1 MTEYKIKATI
11 EASVAKFKRQI
22 DSAVKSVQKYKRT
35 ADKTKDVELNA
46 NDKNL
51 QRAVRVA
58 KKTLDSFSNE
68 KAKAKLDAKIEEL
81 QQKVLEASFELN
93 QLDSKEVTPEVK
105 LEKKKLIKDIA
116 ETEAKLSEL
125 EKKRVNID
133 VNADNSKF
141 NRVLKVSKASLEA
154 LNRSKAKAII
164 DVDNGVANSKIKRTK
179 EELKSIPNKTRSRLD
194 VDTGLSIPTIYAF
207 KKSLDALPNK
217 KTTKVDVDAN
227 GLKKAYAYIIK
238 ANDNFQR
245 QMGNLANMFRVFG
258 TVGSNMVGGLL
269 TSSFSI
275 LIPVIAS
282 VVPVVF
288 ALLNAIKVLTGGVL
302 ALGGA
307 VAIAGAGFVAFGAMA
322 ISAIKMLND
331 GTLQASSATN
341 EYKKALDGVKSAW
354 TDIIKQNQSAIF
366 TTLANGLNTVK
377 TAMQSLQP
385 FFSGISRGM
394 EEASQS
400 VLKWAQNSGV
410 ASRFFNMMNT
420 TGVSVFNKLL
430 SAAGGFGDGLVNV
443 FTQLAPLFQWSADWL
458 DRLGQSFSNWAN
470 SAAGENS
477 ITRFIEYTKTN
488 LPIIGNIFKNVFV
501 GINNLMNAFSG
512 SSTGI
517 FQSLEQMTAK
527 FREWSEQVGQ
537 SQGFKDFVSYIQTNG
552 PLIMQLIG
560 NIARGLVAFATAM
573 APIAS
578 AVLRV
583 AVAITGWIAN
593 LFEAHPA
600 TAQLVGVI
608 ITLVG
613 AFRFLIPIIL
623 AVSNFMGGGLIGR
636 IIALV
641 SKFGLLRAGLTILK
655 GAFMLLKG
663 PLKIIS
669 VIFQL
674 LFGKIG
680 LIRNAITGLV
690 TVFGILGGP
699 ITIVIGVI
707 AALIAIFVLLWNK
720 NEGFRN
726 FIINAWNA
734 IKTFMVNVWNVLKAV
749 ASVVWNAILKAITTA
764 VTNVYNFIMIV
775 WNQIVAY
782 LQGLWNGII
791 AIATTVWNL
800 LVTIITTVFTTIMTI
815 VMTIWTAIWTF
826 LSTIWNTIITI
837 ATTVWNLLVTV
848 ITTVFTTIMTIAM
861 TIWNAIWT
869 FLQTL
874 WNTIV
879 SVATTVWN
887 AITTAIS
894 TALQAAWSFISN
906 IWNTIWSFLSG
917 ILTTIWNKVVS
928 IFTQVVSTISDKM
941 SQAWNFIVTKGMQ
954 WVSTITSTLINF
966 VNKVVQGF
974 VNVVNKVSQGMT
986 NAVNK
991 VKSFVD
997 DFVTAGAD
1005 MIRGLMRGIGNM
1017 ARDLAE
1023 KAASVAKGALNAA
1036 KRALGIHSPSREFM
1050 DVGMYSMLGFV
1061 KGIDNH
1067 SSKVIRNVS
1076 NVADKVVDAFQPT
1089 LNAPDISS
1097 ITGNLSNLGGNINA
1111 QVQHTHS
1118 IETSPNMKTVKV
1130 ELDINNDALTSIVN
1144 GRNAKRNSEYYL

>member
-22 DSAVKSVQKYKRT
+22 DSAVKSVQRFKRV
-35 ADKTKDVELNA
+35 ADQTKDVELNA
-46 NDKNL
+46 DDKKL
-51 QRAVRVA
+51 QKTIKVA
-58 KKTLDSFSNE
+58 KKSLDAFSN
-68 KAKAKLDAKIEEL
+68 KKVKAKLDASIQDL
-81 QQKVLEASFELN
+81 QQKILESNFELDKLN
-93 QLDSKEVTPEVK
+93 SKEVTPEIK
-105 LEKKKLIKDIA
+105 LQKQKLTKDIA
-116 ETEAKLSEL
+116 EAEAKLSEL

-133 VNADNSKF
+133 INADNSKF

-154 LNRSKAKAII
+154 LNRSKAKAIL
-164 DVDNGVANSKIKRTK
+164 DVDNSVANSKIKRTK

-194 VDTGLSIPTIYAF
+194 VDTRLSIPTIYAF

-217 KTTKVDVDAN
+217 KTTKVDVDTN

-322 ISAIKMLND
+322 ISAIKILSD

-488 LPIIGNIFKNVFV
+488 LPIIGNIFKNVFA

-517 FQSLEQMTAK
+517 FQSLKQMTAK

-613 AFRFLIPIIL
+613 AFRFLIAPIL
-623 AVSNFMGGGLIGR
+623 AVMDFLGPLAAR
-636 IIALV
+636 LVALV
-641 SKFGLLRAGLTILK
+641 TKFGWAKTGTLVLSKAMTS
-655 GAFMLLKG
+655 LKG
-663 PLKIIS
+663 PIKL
-669 VIFQL
+669 VTAIFQL

-734 IKTFMVNVWNVLKAV
+734 IKTFMVTVWNVLKTV

-764 VTNVYNFIMIV
+764 VSNVYNFIMII

-837 ATTVWNLLVTV
+837 ATTIWNLLVTV

-879 SVATTVWN
+879 TVATKVWN
-887 AITTAIS
+887 AITTTIS

-966 VNKVVQGF
+966 VNRVIQGF

-997 DFVTAGAD
+997 DFVSAGAD

-1130 ELDINNDALTSIVN
+1130 EFDVNNDALTSIVN

>member
-22 DSAVKSVQKYKRT
+22 DSAVKAVQKYKRT
-35 ADKTKDVELNA
+35 ADKTKDVELSA
-46 NDKNL
+46 NDKKL
-51 QRAVRVA
+51 QKTIKVA
-58 KKTLDSFSNE
+58 KKSLDAFSN
-68 KAKAKLDAKIEEL
+68 KKVKAKLDAKIEDL
-81 QQKVLEASFELN
+81 QQKALEASFELN

-105 LEKKKLIKDIA
+105 LQKQKLTKDVA
-116 ETEAKLSEL
+116 EAEAKLSEL

-154 LNRSKAKAII
+154 LNRSKAKAIL
-164 DVDNGVANSKIKRTK
+164 DVDNSVANSKIKRTK

-194 VDTGLSIPTIYAF
+194 VDTRLSIPTIYAF

-217 KTTKVDVDAN
+217 KTTKVDVDTN

-322 ISAIKMLND
+322 ISAIKMLSD
-331 GTLQASSATN
+331 GTLQATSATN

-385 FFSGISRGM
+385 FFGGISRGM

-458 DRLGQSFSNWAN
+458 DRLGQSFSKWAN
-470 SAAGENS
+470 SASGQNS

-488 LPIIGNIFKNVFV
+488 LPIIGNIFKNVFA

-527 FREWSEQVGQ
+527 FREWSESVGK

-600 TAQLVGVI
+600 TAQLVGII

-613 AFRFLIPIIL
+613 AFRFLIAPIL
-623 AVSNFMGGGLIGR
+623 AVMDFLGPLAAR
-636 IIALV
+636 LVALV
-641 SKFGLLRAGLTILK
+641 SRFGWVKTGALLLSRAMT
-655 GAFMLLKG
+655 LLKG
-663 PLKIIS
+663 PIKL
-669 VIFQL
+669 VTAIFQL

-734 IKTFMVNVWNVLKAV
+734 IKTFMVTVWNVLKTV

-764 VTNVYNFIMIV
+764 VSNVYNFIMII

-861 TIWNAIWT
+861 TIWNAIWV

-887 AITTAIS
+887 TITTAIS

-966 VNKVVQGF
+966 VNRVIQGF

-991 VKSFVD
+991 IKSFIG
-997 DFVTAGAD
+997 DFVSAGAD
-1005 MIRGLMRGIGNM
+1005 MIRGLIRGIGQM
-1017 ARDLAE
+1017 AGQLVD
-1023 KAASVAKGALNAA
+1023 AAKNVAKKALDAA
-1036 KRALGIHSPSREFM
+1036 KSALGIHSPSREFM

>member
-22 DSAVKSVQKYKRT
+22 DSAVKSVQRFKRV
-35 ADKTKDVELNA
+35 ADQTKDVELNA
-46 NDKNL
+46 NDKKL
-51 QRAVRVA
+51 QKTIKVA
-58 KKTLDSFSNE
+58 KKSLDAFSN
-68 KAKAKLDAKIEEL
+68 KNVKAKLDASIQDL
-81 QQKVLEASFELN
+81 QQKILESNFELDKLNSKEAS
-93 QLDSKEVTPEVK
+93 PEVK
-105 LEKKKLIKDIA
+105 LQKQKLTKDIA
-116 ETEAKLSEL
+116 EAEVKLSEL
-125 EKKRVNID
+125 EKKRISID

-217 KTTKVDVDAN
+217 KTTKVDVDTN

-322 ISAIKMLND
+322 ISAIKMLSD

-400 VLKWAQNSGV
+400 VFKWAQNSGV

-613 AFRFLIPIIL
+613 AFRFLIAPIL
-623 AVSNFMGGGLIGR
+623 AVMDFLGPLAAR
-636 IIALV
+636 LVALV
-641 SKFGLLRAGLTILK
+641 TKFGWAKTGTLVLSKAMTS
-655 GAFMLLKG
+655 LKG
-663 PLKIIS
+663 PIKL
-669 VIFQL
+669 VTAIFQL

-734 IKTFMVNVWNVLKAV
+734 IKTFMVTVWNVLKTV

-764 VTNVYNFIMIV
+764 VSNVYNFIMII

-837 ATTVWNLLVTV
+837 ATTIWNLLVTV
-848 ITTVFTTIMTIAM
+848 ITTVFTTIITIAM

-879 SVATTVWN
+879 SVATAVWN
-887 AITTAIS
+887 AITTTIS

-966 VNKVVQGF
+966 VNRVIQGF
-974 VNVVNKVSQGMT
+974 VNVVNKVSEGMT

-997 DFVTAGAD
+997 DFVSAGAD

-1097 ITGNLSNLGGNINA
+1097 ITGNLSNLVGNINA

>member
-22 DSAVKSVQKYKRT
+22 DSAVKSVQRFKRV
-35 ADKTKDVELNA
+35 ADQTKDVELNA
-46 NDKNL
+46 DDKKL
-51 QRAVRVA
+51 QKTIKVA
-58 KKTLDSFSNE
+58 KKSLDAFSN
-68 KAKAKLDAKIEEL
+68 KKVKAKLDASIQDL
-81 QQKVLEASFELN
+81 QQKVLESNFELDKLN
-93 QLDSKEVTPEVK
+93 SKEVTPEIK
-105 LEKKKLIKDIA
+105 LQKQKLTKDIA
-116 ETEAKLSEL
+116 EAEAKLSEL

-217 KTTKVDVDAN
+217 KTTKVDVDTN

-322 ISAIKMLND
+322 ISAIKILSD

-488 LPIIGNIFKNVFV
+488 LPIIGNIFKNVFA

-613 AFRFLIPIIL
+613 AFRFLIAPIL
-623 AVSNFMGGGLIGR
+623 AVMDFLGPLAAR
-636 IIALV
+636 LVALV
-641 SKFGLLRAGLTILK
+641 TKFGWAKTGTLVLSKAMTS
-655 GAFMLLKG
+655 LKG
-663 PLKIIS
+663 PIKL
-669 VIFQL
+669 VTAIFQL

-734 IKTFMVNVWNVLKAV
+734 IKTFMVTVWNVLKTV

-764 VTNVYNFIMIV
+764 VSNVYNFIMII

-837 ATTVWNLLVTV
+837 ATTIWNLLVTV

-879 SVATTVWN
+879 TVATKVWN
-887 AITTAIS
+887 SITTAIS

-906 IWNTIWSFLSG
+906 IWNTIWSFLSS

-966 VNKVVQGF
+966 VNRVIQGF

-997 DFVTAGAD
+997 DFVSAGAD

-1130 ELDINNDALTSIVN
+1130 EFDVNNDALTSIVN

>member
-11 EASVAKFKRQI
+11 EASVAKFKKQI
-22 DSAVKSVQKYKRT
+22 DSAVKSVQRFKRV
-35 ADKTKDVELNA
+35 ADQTKDVELNA
-46 NDKNL
+46 NDKKL
-51 QRAVRVA
+51 QKTIKVA
-58 KKTLDSFSNE
+58 KKSLDAFSN
-68 KAKAKLDAKIEEL
+68 KNVKAKLDASIQDL
-81 QQKVLEASFELN
+81 QQKILESNFELDKLN
-93 QLDSKEVTPEVK
+93 SKEVTPEVK
-105 LEKKKLIKDIA
+105 LQKQKLIKDIA

-217 KTTKVDVDAN
+217 KTTKVDVDTN

-400 VLKWAQNSGV
+400 VLKWAENSSV

-613 AFRFLIPIIL
+613 AFRFLIAPIL
-623 AVSNFMGGGLIGR
+623 AVMDFLGPLAAR
-636 IIALV
+636 LVALV
-641 SKFGLLRAGLTILK
+641 TKFGWAKTGTLVLSKAMTS
-655 GAFMLLKG
+655 LKG
-663 PLKIIS
+663 PIKL
-669 VIFQL
+669 VTAIFQL

-734 IKTFMVNVWNVLKAV
+734 IKTFMVTVWNVLKTV
-749 ASVVWNAILKAITTA
+749 ASVVWNAILKAITIA
-764 VTNVYNFIMIV
+764 VSNVYNFIMII

-837 ATTVWNLLVTV
+837 ATTIWNLLVTV

-879 SVATTVWN
+879 SVATAVWN

-966 VNKVVQGF
+966 VNRVIQGF
-974 VNVVNKVSQGMT
+974 VNVVNKVSEGMT

-997 DFVTAGAD
+997 DFVSAGAD

-1097 ITGNLSNLGGNINA
+1097 ITGNLSNLVGNINA

>member
-11 EASVAKFKRQI
+11 EASVAKFKKQI
-22 DSAVKSVQKYKRT
+22 DSAVKSVQKFKRV
-35 ADKTKDVELNA
+35 ADQTKDVELNA
-46 NDKNL
+46 NDKKL
-51 QRAVRVA
+51 QKTIKVA
-58 KKTLDSFSNE
+58 KKSLDAFSN
-68 KAKAKLDAKIEEL
+68 KKVKAKLDASIQDL
-81 QQKVLEASFELN
+81 QQKVLESNFELDKLN
-93 QLDSKEVTPEVK
+93 SKEVTPEIK
-105 LEKKKLIKDIA
+105 LQKQKLTKDIA
-116 ETEAKLSEL
+116 EAEAKLSEL

-133 VNADNSKF
+133 INADNSKF

-217 KTTKVDVDAN
+217 KTTKVDVDTN

-400 VLKWAQNSGV
+400 VLKWAENSSV

-613 AFRFLIPIIL
+613 AFRFLIAPIL
-623 AVSNFMGGGLIGR
+623 AVMDFLGPLAAR
-636 IIALV
+636 LVALV
-641 SKFGLLRAGLTILK
+641 TRFGWAKTGTLVLSKAMTS
-655 GAFMLLKG
+655 LKG
-663 PLKIIS
+663 PIKL
-669 VIFQL
+669 VTAIFQL

-734 IKTFMVNVWNVLKAV
+734 IKTFMVTVWNVLKTV

-764 VTNVYNFIMIV
+764 VSNVYNFIMII

-837 ATTVWNLLVTV
+837 ATTIWNLLVTV

-879 SVATTVWN
+879 TVATKVWN
-887 AITTAIS
+887 AITTTIS

-966 VNKVVQGF
+966 VNRVIQGF

-997 DFVTAGAD
+997 DFVSAGAD

-1076 NVADKVVDAFQPT
+1076 NVADKVVDVFQPT

-1130 ELDINNDALTSIVN
+1130 EFDVNNDALTSIVN

>member
-22 DSAVKSVQKYKRT
+22 DSAVKSVQRFKQV
-35 ADKTKDVELNA
+35 ADQTKDVELNA
-46 NDKNL
+46 NDKKL
-51 QRAVRVA
+51 QKTIKVA
-58 KKTLDSFSNE
+58 KKSLDAFSN
-68 KAKAKLDAKIEEL
+68 KKVKAKLDASIQDL
-81 QQKVLEASFELN
+81 QQKVLESNFELDKLN
-93 QLDSKEVTPEVK
+93 SKEVTPEIK
-105 LEKKKLIKDIA
+105 LQKQKLTKDIA
-116 ETEAKLSEL
+116 EAEAKLSEL

-133 VNADNSKF
+133 INADNSKF

-179 EELKSIPNKTRSRLD
+179 EELKSIPNKTRSRLH

-217 KTTKVDVDAN
+217 KTTKVDVDTN

-322 ISAIKMLND
+322 ISAIKMLSD

-517 FQSLEQMTAK
+517 FQSLEQMTVK

-613 AFRFLIPIIL
+613 AFRFLIAPIL
-623 AVSNFMGGGLIGR
+623 AVMDFLGPLAAR
-636 IIALV
+636 LVALV
-641 SKFGLLRAGLTILK
+641 TKFGWAKTGTLVLSKAMTS
-655 GAFMLLKG
+655 LKG
-663 PLKIIS
+663 PIKL
-669 VIFQL
+669 VTAIFQL

-734 IKTFMVNVWNVLKAV
+734 IKTFMVTVWNVLKTV

-764 VTNVYNFIMIV
+764 VTNVYNFIMII

-826 LSTIWNTIITI
+826 L
-837 ATTVWNLLVTV
+837 
-848 ITTVFTTIMTIAM
+848 
-861 TIWNAIWT
+861 
-869 FLQTL
+869 QTL

-879 SVATTVWN
+879 TVATKVWN

-906 IWNTIWSFLSG
+906 IWNTIWSFLSS

-966 VNKVVQGF
+966 VNRVVQGF

-997 DFVTAGAD
+997 DFVSAGAD

-1130 ELDINNDALTSIVN
+1130 EFDVNNDALTSIVN

>member
-22 DSAVKSVQKYKRT
+22 DSAVKSVQRFKRV
-35 ADKTKDVELNA
+35 ADQTKDVELNA
-46 NDKNL
+46 DDKKL
-51 QRAVRVA
+51 QKTIKVA
-58 KKTLDSFSNE
+58 KKSLDAFSN
-68 KAKAKLDAKIEEL
+68 KKVKAKLDASIQDL
-81 QQKVLEASFELN
+81 QQKVLESNFELDKLN
-93 QLDSKEVTPEVK
+93 SKEVTPEIK
-105 LEKKKLIKDIA
+105 LQKQKLTKDIA
-116 ETEAKLSEL
+116 EAEAKLSEL

-133 VNADNSKF
+133 INADNSKF

-179 EELKSIPNKTRSRLD
+179 EELKSIPNKTRSRLH

-217 KTTKVDVDAN
+217 KTTKVDVDTN

-288 ALLNAIKVLTGGVL
+288 ALLNAIKVSTGGVL

-322 ISAIKMLND
+322 ISAIKMLSD

-517 FQSLEQMTAK
+517 FQSLEQMTVK

-613 AFRFLIPIIL
+613 AFRFLIAPIL
-623 AVSNFMGGGLIGR
+623 AVMDFLGPLAAR
-636 IIALV
+636 LVALV
-641 SKFGLLRAGLTILK
+641 TKFGWAKTGTLVLSKAMTS
-655 GAFMLLKG
+655 LKG
-663 PLKIIS
+663 PIKL
-669 VIFQL
+669 VTAIFQL

-734 IKTFMVNVWNVLKAV
+734 IKTFMVTVWNVLKTV

-764 VTNVYNFIMIV
+764 VTNVYNFIMII

-837 ATTVWNLLVTV
+837 ATTIWNLLVTV

-879 SVATTVWN
+879 TVATKVWN

-906 IWNTIWSFLSG
+906 IWNTIWSFLSS

-966 VNKVVQGF
+966 VNRVVQGF

-997 DFVTAGAD
+997 DFVSAGAD

-1130 ELDINNDALTSIVN
+1130 EFDVNNDALTSIVN

>member
-22 DSAVKSVQKYKRT
+22 DSAVKSVQRFKRV
-35 ADKTKDVELNA
+35 ADQTKDVELNA
-46 NDKNL
+46 DDKKL
-51 QRAVRVA
+51 QKTIKVA
-58 KKTLDSFSNE
+58 KKSLDAFSN
-68 KAKAKLDAKIEEL
+68 KKVKAKLDASIQDL
-81 QQKVLEASFELN
+81 QQKVLESNFELDKLN
-93 QLDSKEVTPEVK
+93 SKEVTPEIK
-105 LEKKKLIKDIA
+105 LQKQKLTKDIA
-116 ETEAKLSEL
+116 EAEAKLSEL

-133 VNADNSKF
+133 INADNSKF

-217 KTTKVDVDAN
+217 KTTKVDVDTN

-400 VLKWAQNSGV
+400 VLKWAENSSV

-430 SAAGGFGDGLVNV
+430 SAAGDFGDGLVNV

-458 DRLGQSFSNWAN
+458 DRLGQSFSKWAN

-613 AFRFLIPIIL
+613 AFRFLIAPIL
-623 AVSNFMGGGLIGR
+623 AVMDFLGPLAAR
-636 IIALV
+636 LV
-641 SKFGLLRAGLTILK
+641 TLVTKFGWAKTGTLVLSKAM
-655 GAFMLLKG
+655 ASLKG
-663 PLKIIS
+663 PIKL
-669 VIFQL
+669 VTAIFQL

-734 IKTFMVNVWNVLKAV
+734 IKTFMVTVWNVLKTV

-837 ATTVWNLLVTV
+837 ATTIWNLLVTV

-879 SVATTVWN
+879 TVATKVWN
-887 AITTAIS
+887 AITTTIS

-966 VNKVVQGF
+966 VNRVVQGF

-997 DFVTAGAD
+997 DFVSAGAD

-1118 IETSPNMKTVKV
+1118 IETSPNMKTVKIEFDV
-1130 ELDINNDALTSIVN
+1130 NNDALTSIVN

>member
-22 DSAVKSVQKYKRT
+22 DSAVKSVQRFKRV
-35 ADKTKDVELNA
+35 ADQTKDVELNA
-46 NDKNL
+46 DDKKL
-51 QRAVRVA
+51 QKTIKVA
-58 KKTLDSFSNE
+58 KKSLDAFSN
-68 KAKAKLDAKIEEL
+68 KKVKAKLDASIQDL
-81 QQKVLEASFELN
+81 QQKVLESNFELDKLN
-93 QLDSKEVTPEVK
+93 SKEVTSEIK
-105 LEKKKLIKDIA
+105 LQKQKLTKDIA
-116 ETEAKLSEL
+116 EAEAKLSEL

-133 VNADNSKF
+133 INADNSKF

-217 KTTKVDVDAN
+217 KTTKVDVDTN

-400 VLKWAQNSGV
+400 VLKWAENSSV

-613 AFRFLIPIIL
+613 AFRFLIAPIL
-623 AVSNFMGGGLIGR
+623 AVMDFLGPLAAR
-636 IIALV
+636 LVALV
-641 SKFGLLRAGLTILK
+641 TKFGWAKTGTLVLSKAMTS
-655 GAFMLLKG
+655 LKG
-663 PLKIIS
+663 PIKL
-669 VIFQL
+669 VTAIFQL

-734 IKTFMVNVWNVLKAV
+734 IKTFMVTVWNVLKTV

-837 ATTVWNLLVTV
+837 ATTIWNLLVTV
-848 ITTVFTTIMTIAM
+848 ITTVFTTIMTIAI

-879 SVATTVWN
+879 TVATKVWN

-941 SQAWNFIVTKGMQ
+941 SQAWNSIVTKGMQ

-966 VNKVVQGF
+966 VNRVVQGF

-997 DFVTAGAD
+997 DFVSAGAD

-1130 ELDINNDALTSIVN
+1130 EFDVNNDALTSIVN

>member
-22 DSAVKSVQKYKRT
+22 DSAVKSVQRFKRV
-35 ADKTKDVELNA
+35 ADQTKDVELNA
-46 NDKNL
+46 NDKKL
-51 QRAVRVA
+51 QKTIKVA
-58 KKTLDSFSNE
+58 KKSLDAFSN
-68 KAKAKLDAKIEEL
+68 KNVKAKLDASIQDL
-81 QQKVLEASFELN
+81 QQKILESNFELDKLNSKEAS
-93 QLDSKEVTPEVK
+93 PEVK
-105 LEKKKLIKDIA
+105 LQKQKLTKDIA
-116 ETEAKLSEL
+116 EAEVKLSEL
-125 EKKRVNID
+125 EKKRISID

-217 KTTKVDVDAN
+217 KTTKVDVDTN

-288 ALLNAIKVLTGGVL
+288 ALLNAIKVLTDGVL

-322 ISAIKMLND
+322 ISAIKMLSD

-400 VLKWAQNSGV
+400 VFKWAQNSGV

-488 LPIIGNIFKNVFV
+488 LPIIGNIFKNVFA

-613 AFRFLIPIIL
+613 AFRFLIAPIL
-623 AVSNFMGGGLIGR
+623 AVMDFLGPLAAR
-636 IIALV
+636 LVALV
-641 SKFGLLRAGLTILK
+641 TKFGWAKTGTLVLSKAMTS
-655 GAFMLLKG
+655 LKG
-663 PLKIIS
+663 PIKL
-669 VIFQL
+669 VTAIFQL

-734 IKTFMVNVWNVLKAV
+734 IKTFMVTVWNVLKTV

-764 VTNVYNFIMIV
+764 VTNVYNFIMII

-826 LSTIWNTIITI
+826 L
-837 ATTVWNLLVTV
+837 
-848 ITTVFTTIMTIAM
+848 
-861 TIWNAIWT
+861 
-869 FLQTL
+869 QTL

-879 SVATTVWN
+879 TVATKVWN
-887 AITTAIS
+887 AISTAIS

-966 VNKVVQGF
+966 VNRVIQGF

-991 VKSFVD
+991 IKSFIG
-997 DFVTAGAD
+997 DFVSAGAD
-1005 MIRGLMRGIGNM
+1005 MIRGLIRGIGQM
-1017 ARDLAE
+1017 AGQLVD
-1023 KAASVAKGALNAA
+1023 AAKNVAKKALDAA
-1036 KRALGIHSPSREFM
+1036 KSALGIHSPSREFM

-1130 ELDINNDALTSIVN
+1130 EFDVNNDALTSIVN

>member
-22 DSAVKSVQKYKRT
+22 DSAVKSVQRFKRV
-35 ADKTKDVELNA
+35 ADQTKDVELNA
-46 NDKNL
+46 NDKKL
-51 QRAVRVA
+51 QKTIKVA
-58 KKTLDSFSNE
+58 KKSLDAFSN
-68 KAKAKLDAKIEEL
+68 KNVKAKLDASIQDL
-81 QQKVLEASFELN
+81 QQKILESNFELDKLNSKEAS
-93 QLDSKEVTPEVK
+93 PEVK
-105 LEKKKLIKDIA
+105 LQKQKLTKDIA
-116 ETEAKLSEL
+116 EAENKLSEL

-154 LNRSKAKAII
+154 LNRSKAKAIL
-164 DVDNGVANSKIKRTK
+164 DVDNSVANSKIKRTK

-194 VDTGLSIPTIYAF
+194 VDTRLSIPTIYAF
-207 KKSLDALPNK
+207 KISLDALPNK
-217 KTTKVDVDAN
+217 KTTKVDVDTN

-517 FQSLEQMTAK
+517 FQSLEQMTVK

-613 AFRFLIPIIL
+613 AFRFLIAPIL
-623 AVSNFMGGGLIGR
+623 AVMDFLGPLAAR
-636 IIALV
+636 LVALV
-641 SKFGLLRAGLTILK
+641 TKFGWAKTGTLVLSKAMTS
-655 GAFMLLKG
+655 LKG
-663 PLKIIS
+663 PIKL
-669 VIFQL
+669 VTAIFQL

-734 IKTFMVNVWNVLKAV
+734 IKTFMVTVWNVLKTV

-764 VTNVYNFIMIV
+764 VSNVYNFIMII

-837 ATTVWNLLVTV
+837 ATTIWNLLVTV

-879 SVATTVWN
+879 TVATKVWN
-887 AITTAIS
+887 AITTTIS

-966 VNKVVQGF
+966 VNRVIQGF

-997 DFVTAGAD
+997 DFVSAGAD

-1130 ELDINNDALTSIVN
+1130 EFDVNNDALTSIVN

>member
-22 DSAVKSVQKYKRT
+22 DSAVKSVQRFKRV
-35 ADKTKDVELNA
+35 ADQTKDVELNA
-46 NDKNL
+46 NDKKL
-51 QRAVRVA
+51 QKTIKVA
-58 KKTLDSFSNE
+58 KKSLDAFSN
-68 KAKAKLDAKIEEL
+68 KNVKAKLDASIQDL
-81 QQKVLEASFELN
+81 QQKVLESNFELDKLN
-93 QLDSKEVTPEVK
+93 SKEVTPEVK
-105 LEKKKLIKDIA
+105 LQKQKLIKDISEA
-116 ETEAKLSEL
+116 EAKLSEL

-154 LNRSKAKAII
+154 LNRSKAKAIL
-164 DVDNGVANSKIKRTK
+164 DVDNSVANSKIKRTK

-217 KTTKVDVDAN
+217 KTTKVDVDTN

-613 AFRFLIPIIL
+613 AFRFLIAPIL
-623 AVSNFMGGGLIGR
+623 AVMDFLGPLAAR
-636 IIALV
+636 LVALV
-641 SKFGLLRAGLTILK
+641 TKFGWAKTGTLVLSKAMTS
-655 GAFMLLKG
+655 LKG
-663 PLKIIS
+663 PIKL
-669 VIFQL
+669 VTAIFQL

-734 IKTFMVNVWNVLKAV
+734 IKTFMVTVWNVLKTV

-764 VTNVYNFIMIV
+764 VTNVYNFIMII

-800 LVTIITTVFTTIMTI
+800 LVTIITTVFTTIMTM

-837 ATTVWNLLVTV
+837 ATTIWNLLVTV

-879 SVATTVWN
+879 TVATKVWN

-966 VNKVVQGF
+966 VNRVIQGF

-997 DFVTAGAD
+997 DFVSAGAD

-1017 ARDLAE
+1017 ARDLAG

-1130 ELDINNDALTSIVN
+1130 EFDVNNDALTSIVN

>member
-22 DSAVKSVQKYKRT
+22 DSAVKAVQKYKRT
-35 ADKTKDVELNA
+35 ADKTKDVELSA
-46 NDKNL
+46 NDKKL
-51 QRAVRVA
+51 QKTIKVA
-58 KKTLDSFSNE
+58 KKTLDSFGNE
-68 KAKAKLDAKIEEL
+68 KAKAKLDAKIEDL
-81 QQKVLEASFELN
+81 KQKVLEASFELN

-105 LEKKKLIKDIA
+105 LEKQKLIKDII

-154 LNRSKAKAII
+154 LNRSKAKAVI
-164 DVDNGVANSKIKRTK
+164 DVDNSVANSKIKRTK
-179 EELKSIPNKTRSRLD
+179 EELKSIPNKTRSRLN

-217 KTTKVDVDAN
+217 KTTKVDVDTN
-227 GLKKAYAYIIK
+227 GLKKAYTYIIK

-366 TTLANGLNTVK
+366 TSLANGLNTVK

-560 NIARGLVAFATAM
+560 NIVRGLVAFTTAM

-613 AFRFLIPIIL
+613 AFRFLIAPIL
-623 AVSNFMGGGLIGR
+623 AVMDFLGPLAAR
-636 IIALV
+636 LVALV
-641 SKFGLLRAGLTILK
+641 TKFGWAKTGTLVLSKAMTS
-655 GAFMLLKG
+655 LKG
-663 PLKIIS
+663 PIKL
-669 VIFQL
+669 VTAIFQL

-749 ASVVWNAILKAITTA
+749 ASVVWNAI
-764 VTNVYNFIMIV
+764 
-775 WNQIVAY
+775 
-782 LQGLWNGII
+782 
-791 AIATTVWNL
+791 
-800 LVTIITTVFTTIMTI
+800 
-815 VMTIWTAIWTF
+815 
-826 LSTIWNTIITI
+826 
-837 ATTVWNLLVTV
+837 
-848 ITTVFTTIMTIAM
+848 
-861 TIWNAIWT
+861 
-869 FLQTL
+869 
-874 WNTIV
+874 
-879 SVATTVWN
+879 
-887 AITTAIS
+887 TTAIS

-966 VNKVVQGF
+966 VNRVIQGF

-997 DFVTAGAD
+997 DFVSAGAD

-1130 ELDINNDALTSIVN
+1130 EFDVNNDALTSIVN

>member
-22 DSAVKSVQKYKRT
+22 DSAVKSVQRFKRV
-35 ADKTKDVELNA
+35 ADQTKDVELNA
-46 NDKNL
+46 NDKKL
-51 QRAVRVA
+51 QKTIKVA
-58 KKTLDSFSNE
+58 KKSLDAFSN
-68 KAKAKLDAKIEEL
+68 KNVKAKLDASIQDL
-81 QQKVLEASFELN
+81 QQKVLESNFELDKLN
-93 QLDSKEVTPEVK
+93 SKEVTPEVK
-105 LEKKKLIKDIA
+105 LQKQKLIKDIA

-217 KTTKVDVDAN
+217 KTTKVDVDTN

-400 VLKWAQNSGV
+400 VLKWAENSSV

-488 LPIIGNIFKNVFV
+488 LPIIGNIFKNVFA

-613 AFRFLIPIIL
+613 AFRFLIAPIL
-623 AVSNFMGGGLIGR
+623 AVMDFLGPLAAR
-636 IIALV
+636 LVALV
-641 SKFGLLRAGLTILK
+641 TKFGWAKTGTLVLSKAMTS
-655 GAFMLLKG
+655 LKG
-663 PLKIIS
+663 PIKL
-669 VIFQL
+669 VTAIFQL

-749 ASVVWNAILKAITTA
+749 ASVVWNAILTAITTA
-764 VTNVYNFIMIV
+764 VSNVYNFIMIV

-837 ATTVWNLLVTV
+837 ATTIWNLLVTV

-879 SVATTVWN
+879 TVATKVWN

-906 IWNTIWSFLSG
+906 IWNTIWSFLSS

-966 VNKVVQGF
+966 VNRVVQGF

-997 DFVTAGAD
+997 DFVSAGAD

-1067 SSKVIRNVS
+1067 SSKVICNVS

-1130 ELDINNDALTSIVN
+1130 EFDVNNDALTSIVN

>member
-22 DSAVKSVQKYKRT
+22 DSAVKSVQRFKRV
-35 ADKTKDVELNA
+35 ADQTKDVELNA
-46 NDKNL
+46 DDKKL
-51 QRAVRVA
+51 QKTIKVA
-58 KKTLDSFSNE
+58 KKSLDAFSN
-68 KAKAKLDAKIEEL
+68 KKVKAKLDASIQDL
-81 QQKVLEASFELN
+81 QQKVLESNFELDKLN
-93 QLDSKEVTPEVK
+93 SKEVTPEIK
-105 LEKKKLIKDIA
+105 LQKQKLTKDIA
-116 ETEAKLSEL
+116 EAEAKLSEL

-217 KTTKVDVDAN
+217 KTTKVDVDTN

-341 EYKKALDGVKSAW
+341 EYKKALDGVRSAW

-537 SQGFKDFVSYIQTNG
+537 SQEFKDFVSYIQTNG

-613 AFRFLIPIIL
+613 AFRFLIAPIL
-623 AVSNFMGGGLIGR
+623 AVMDFLGPLAAR
-636 IIALV
+636 LVALV
-641 SKFGLLRAGLTILK
+641 TKFGWAKTGTLVLSKAMTS
-655 GAFMLLKG
+655 LKG
-663 PLKIIS
+663 PIKL
-669 VIFQL
+669 VTAIFQL

-734 IKTFMVNVWNVLKAV
+734 IKTFMVTVWNVLKTV

-837 ATTVWNLLVTV
+837 ATTIWNLLVTV

-879 SVATTVWN
+879 TVATKVWN

-906 IWNTIWSFLSG
+906 IWNTIWSFLSS

-966 VNKVVQGF
+966 VNRVVQGF

-997 DFVTAGAD
+997 DFVSAGAD

-1130 ELDINNDALTSIVN
+1130 EFDVNNDALTSIVN

>member
-22 DSAVKSVQKYKRT
+22 DSAVKSVQRFKRV
-35 ADKTKDVELNA
+35 ADQTKDVELNA
-46 NDKNL
+46 NDKKL
-51 QRAVRVA
+51 QKTIKVA
-58 KKTLDSFSNE
+58 KKSLDAFSN
-68 KAKAKLDAKIEEL
+68 KNVKAKLDASIQDL
-81 QQKVLEASFELN
+81 QQKILESNFELDKLNSKEAS
-93 QLDSKEVTPEVK
+93 PEVK
-105 LEKKKLIKDIA
+105 LQKQKLTKDIA
-116 ETEAKLSEL
+116 EAEVKLSEL

-154 LNRSKAKAII
+154 LNRSKAKAVI
-164 DVDNGVANSKIKRTK
+164 DVDNSVANSKIKRTK

-194 VDTGLSIPTIYAF
+194 VDTRLSIPTIYAF

-217 KTTKVDVDAN
+217 KTTKVDVDTN
-227 GLKKAYAYIIK
+227 RLKKAYAYIIK

-322 ISAIKMLND
+322 ISAIKMLSD

-613 AFRFLIPIIL
+613 AFRFLIAPIL
-623 AVSNFMGGGLIGR
+623 AVMDFLGPLAAR
-636 IIALV
+636 LVALV
-641 SKFGLLRAGLTILK
+641 TKFGWAKTGTLVLSKAMTS
-655 GAFMLLKG
+655 LKG
-663 PLKIIS
+663 PIKL
-669 VIFQL
+669 VTAIFQL

-734 IKTFMVNVWNVLKAV
+734 IKTFMVTVWNVLKTV

-837 ATTVWNLLVTV
+837 ATTIWNLLVTV

-879 SVATTVWN
+879 TVATKVWN

-966 VNKVVQGF
+966 VNRVIQGF

-997 DFVTAGAD
+997 DFVSAGAD

-1130 ELDINNDALTSIVN
+1130 EFDVNNDALTSIVN

>member
-22 DSAVKSVQKYKRT
+22 DSAVKSVQRFKRV
-35 ADKTKDVELNA
+35 ADQTKDVELNA
-46 NDKNL
+46 NDKKL
-51 QRAVRVA
+51 QKTIKVA
-58 KKTLDSFSNE
+58 KKSLDAFSN
-68 KAKAKLDAKIEEL
+68 KNVKAKLDASIQDL
-81 QQKVLEASFELN
+81 QQKILESNFELDKLNSKEAS
-93 QLDSKEVTPEVK
+93 PEVK
-105 LEKKKLIKDIA
+105 LQKQKLTKDIA
-116 ETEAKLSEL
+116 EAEVKLSEL
-125 EKKRVNID
+125 EKKRISID

-217 KTTKVDVDAN
+217 KTTKVDVDTN

-322 ISAIKMLND
+322 ISAIKMLSD

-400 VLKWAQNSGV
+400 VFKWAQNSGV

-488 LPIIGNIFKNVFV
+488 LPIIGNIFKNVFA

-613 AFRFLIPIIL
+613 AFRFLIAPIL
-623 AVSNFMGGGLIGR
+623 AVMDFLGPLAAR
-636 IIALV
+636 LVALV
-641 SKFGLLRAGLTILK
+641 TRFGWAKTGTLVLSKAMTS
-655 GAFMLLKG
+655 LKG
-663 PLKIIS
+663 PIKL
-669 VIFQL
+669 VTAIFQL

-734 IKTFMVNVWNVLKAV
+734 IKTFMVTVWNVLKTV

-826 LSTIWNTIITI
+826 L
-837 ATTVWNLLVTV
+837 
-848 ITTVFTTIMTIAM
+848 
-861 TIWNAIWT
+861 
-869 FLQTL
+869 QTL

-879 SVATTVWN
+879 TVATKVWN
-887 AITTAIS
+887 AISTAIS

-966 VNKVVQGF
+966 VNRVIQGF

-991 VKSFVD
+991 IKSFIG
-997 DFVTAGAD
+997 DFVSAGAD
-1005 MIRGLMRGIGNM
+1005 MIRGLIRGIGQM
-1017 ARDLAE
+1017 AGQLVD
-1023 KAASVAKGALNAA
+1023 AAKNVAKKALDAA
-1036 KRALGIHSPSREFM
+1036 KSALGIHSPSREFM

-1130 ELDINNDALTSIVN
+1130 EFDVNNDALTSIVN

>member
-22 DSAVKSVQKYKRT
+22 DSAVKSVQRFKRV
-35 ADKTKDVELNA
+35 ADQTKDVELNA
-46 NDKNL
+46 NDKKL
-51 QRAVRVA
+51 QKTIKVA
-58 KKTLDSFSNE
+58 KKSLDAFSN
-68 KAKAKLDAKIEEL
+68 KNVKAKLDASIQDL
-81 QQKVLEASFELN
+81 QQKVLESNFELDKLN
-93 QLDSKEVTPEVK
+93 SKEVTPEVK
-105 LEKKKLIKDIA
+105 LQKQKLIKDIA

-164 DVDNGVANSKIKRTK
+164 DVDNGVVNSKIKRTK

-217 KTTKVDVDAN
+217 KTTKVDVDTN

-400 VLKWAQNSGV
+400 VLKWAENSSV

-488 LPIIGNIFKNVFV
+488 LPIIGNIFKNVFA

-613 AFRFLIPIIL
+613 AFRFLIAPIL
-623 AVSNFMGGGLIGR
+623 AVMDFLGPLAAR
-636 IIALV
+636 LVALV
-641 SKFGLLRAGLTILK
+641 TKFGWAKTGTLVLSKAMTS
-655 GAFMLLKG
+655 LKG
-663 PLKIIS
+663 PIKL
-669 VIFQL
+669 VTAIFQL

-749 ASVVWNAILKAITTA
+749 ASVVWNAILTAITTA
-764 VTNVYNFIMIV
+764 VSNVYNFIMIV

-837 ATTVWNLLVTV
+837 ATTIWNLLVTV

-879 SVATTVWN
+879 TVATKVWN
-887 AITTAIS
+887 AITTTIS

-928 IFTQVVSTISDKM
+928 IFTQVVSTILDKM
-941 SQAWNFIVTKGMQ
+941 SQAWNFIVAKGMQ

-966 VNKVVQGF
+966 VNRVVQGF

-997 DFVTAGAD
+997 DFVSAGAD

-1130 ELDINNDALTSIVN
+1130 EFDVNNDALTSIVN

>member
-11 EASVAKFKRQI
+11 EASVAKFKKQI
-22 DSAVKSVQKYKRT
+22 DSAVKSSQKFKRV
-35 ADKTKDVELNA
+35 ADQTKDVELNA
-46 NDKNL
+46 NDKKL
-51 QRAVRVA
+51 QKTIKVA
-58 KKTLDSFSNE
+58 KKSLDAFSN
-68 KAKAKLDAKIEEL
+68 KNVKAKLDASIQDL
-81 QQKVLEASFELN
+81 QQKILESNFELDKLNSKEAS
-93 QLDSKEVTPEVK
+93 PEVK
-105 LEKKKLIKDIA
+105 LQKQKLTKDIA
-116 ETEAKLSEL
+116 EAEAKLSEL

-154 LNRSKAKAII
+154 LNRSKAKAFI

-179 EELKSIPNKTRSRLD
+179 EELKSIPNKTRSRLE

-217 KTTKVDVDAN
+217 KTTKVDVDTN

-275 LIPVIAS
+275 LIPIIAS

-394 EEASQS
+394 EDASQS

-613 AFRFLIPIIL
+613 AFRFLIAPIL
-623 AVSNFMGGGLIGR
+623 AVMDFLGPLAAR
-636 IIALV
+636 LV
-641 SKFGLLRAGLTILK
+641 TLVTKFGWAKTGTLVLSKAMTS
-655 GAFMLLKG
+655 LKG
-663 PLKIIS
+663 PIKL
-669 VIFQL
+669 VTAIFQL

-734 IKTFMVNVWNVLKAV
+734 IKTFMVTVWNVLKTV

-764 VTNVYNFIMIV
+764 VSNVYNFIMII

-837 ATTVWNLLVTV
+837 ATTIWNLLVTV

-879 SVATTVWN
+879 TVATKVWN

-917 ILTTIWNKVVS
+917 ILTTIWNKVAS

-966 VNKVVQGF
+966 VNRVIQGF

-997 DFVTAGAD
+997 DFVSAGAD

-1130 ELDINNDALTSIVN
+1130 EFDVNNDALTSIVN

>member
-22 DSAVKSVQKYKRT
+22 DSAVKSVQRFKRV
-35 ADKTKDVELNA
+35 ADQTKDVELNA
-46 NDKNL
+46 DDKKL
-51 QRAVRVA
+51 QKTIKVA
-58 KKTLDSFSNE
+58 KKSLDAFSN
-68 KAKAKLDAKIEEL
+68 KKVKAKLDASIQDL
-81 QQKVLEASFELN
+81 QQKVLESNFELDKLN
-93 QLDSKEVTPEVK
+93 SKEVTPEIK
-105 LEKKKLIKDIA
+105 LQKQKLTKDIA
-116 ETEAKLSEL
+116 EAEAKLSEL

-217 KTTKVDVDAN
+217 KTTKVDVDTN

-400 VLKWAQNSGV
+400 VLKWAENSSV

-613 AFRFLIPIIL
+613 AFRFLIAPIL
-623 AVSNFMGGGLIGR
+623 AVMDFLGPLAAR
-636 IIALV
+636 LVALV
-641 SKFGLLRAGLTILK
+641 TKFGWAKTGTLVLSKAMTS
-655 GAFMLLKG
+655 LKG
-663 PLKIIS
+663 PIKL
-669 VIFQL
+669 VTAIFQL

-734 IKTFMVNVWNVLKAV
+734 IKTFMVTVWNVLKTV

-764 VTNVYNFIMIV
+764 VSNVYNFIMII

-815 VMTIWTAIWTF
+815 VMTIWTAIWAF

-837 ATTVWNLLVTV
+837 ATTIWNLLVTV

-879 SVATTVWN
+879 TVATKVWN

-906 IWNTIWSFLSG
+906 IWNTIWSFLYS

-966 VNKVVQGF
+966 VNRVVQGF

-997 DFVTAGAD
+997 DFVSAGAD

-1130 ELDINNDALTSIVN
+1130 EFDVNNDALTSIVN

>member
-400 VLKWAQNSGV
+400 VLKWVQNSGV

-458 DRLGQSFSNWAN
+458 DRLGKSFSNWAN

-488 LPIIGNIFKNVFV
+488 LPIIGNIFKNVFA

-613 AFRFLIPIIL
+613 AFRFLIAPIL
-623 AVSNFMGGGLIGR
+623 AVMDFLGPLAAR
-636 IIALV
+636 LVALV
-641 SKFGLLRAGLTILK
+641 TKFGWAKTGTLVLSKAMTS
-655 GAFMLLKG
+655 LKG
-663 PLKIIS
+663 PIKL
-669 VIFQL
+669 VTAIFQL

-734 IKTFMVNVWNVLKAV
+734 IKTFMVTVWNVLKTV

-764 VTNVYNFIMIV
+764 VSNVYNFIMII

-815 VMTIWTAIWTF
+815 VLTIWTAIWTF

-837 ATTVWNLLVTV
+837 ATTIWNLLVTV

-966 VNKVVQGF
+966 VNRVIQGF
-974 VNVVNKVSQGMT
+974 VNVVNKVSEGMT

-997 DFVTAGAD
+997 DFVSAGAD

>member
-22 DSAVKSVQKYKRT
+22 DSAVKSVQRFKRV
-35 ADKTKDVELNA
+35 ADQTKDVELNA
-46 NDKNL
+46 NDKKL
-51 QRAVRVA
+51 QKTIKVA
-58 KKTLDSFSNE
+58 KKSLDAFSN
-68 KAKAKLDAKIEEL
+68 KNVKAKLDASIQDL
-81 QQKVLEASFELN
+81 QQKVLESNFELDKLN
-93 QLDSKEVTPEVK
+93 SKEVTPEVK
-105 LEKKKLIKDIA
+105 LQKQKLIKDIA

-217 KTTKVDVDAN
+217 KTTKVDVDTN

-322 ISAIKMLND
+322 ISAIKMLSD

-400 VLKWAQNSGV
+400 VLKWAENSSV

-613 AFRFLIPIIL
+613 AFRFLIAPIL
-623 AVSNFMGGGLIGR
+623 AVMDFLGPLAAR
-636 IIALV
+636 LVALV
-641 SKFGLLRAGLTILK
+641 TKFGWAKTGTLVLSKAMTS
-655 GAFMLLKG
+655 LKG
-663 PLKIIS
+663 PIKL
-669 VIFQL
+669 VTAIFQL

-734 IKTFMVNVWNVLKAV
+734 IKTFMVTVWNVLKTV

-764 VTNVYNFIMIV
+764 VSNVYNFIMII

-837 ATTVWNLLVTV
+837 ATTIWNLLVTV

-879 SVATTVWN
+879 SVATAVWN

-966 VNKVVQGF
+966 VNRVIQGF
-974 VNVVNKVSQGMT
+974 VNVVNKVSEGMT

-997 DFVTAGAD
+997 DFVSAGAD

-1097 ITGNLSNLGGNINA
+1097 ITGNLSNLVGNINA

>member
-11 EASVAKFKRQI
+11 EASVAKFKKQI
-22 DSAVKSVQKYKRT
+22 DSAVKSVQRFKRV
-35 ADKTKDVELNA
+35 ADQTKDVELNA

-51 QRAVRVA
+51 QKTIKVA
-58 KKTLDSFSNE
+58 KKSLDAFSN
-68 KAKAKLDAKIEEL
+68 KQAKAKLDANIQDL
-81 QQKVLEASFELN
+81 QQKVLESNFELDKLN
-93 QLDSKEVTPEVK
+93 SKEASPEVTLQKQK
-105 LEKKKLIKDIA
+105 LTKDIA
-116 ETEAKLSEL
+116 EAEAKLSEL

-154 LNRSKAKAII
+154 LNRSKAKAVI

-217 KTTKVDVDAN
+217 KTTKVDVDTN

-366 TTLANGLNTVK
+366 TSLANGLNTVK

-537 SQGFKDFVSYIQTNG
+537 SQGFKDFVSYVQTNG

-613 AFRFLIPIIL
+613 AFRFLIAPIL
-623 AVSNFMGGGLIGR
+623 AVMDFLGPLAAR
-636 IIALV
+636 LVALV
-641 SKFGLLRAGLTILK
+641 TKFGWAKTGTLVLSKAMTS
-655 GAFMLLKG
+655 LKG
-663 PLKIIS
+663 PIKL
-669 VIFQL
+669 VTAIFQL

-749 ASVVWNAILKAITTA
+749 ASVVWNAILTAITTA
-764 VTNVYNFIMIV
+764 VSNVYNFIMII

-837 ATTVWNLLVTV
+837 ATTIWNLLVTV

-966 VNKVVQGF
+966 VNRVIQGF

-997 DFVTAGAD
+997 DFVSAGAD

-1076 NVADKVVDAFQPT
+1076 NVADKVVEAFQPT

>member
-22 DSAVKSVQKYKRT
+22 DSAVKSVQRFKRV
-35 ADKTKDVELNA
+35 ADQTKDVELNA
-46 NDKNL
+46 DDKKL
-51 QRAVRVA
+51 QKTIKVA
-58 KKTLDSFSNE
+58 KKSLDAFSN
-68 KAKAKLDAKIEEL
+68 KKVKAKLDASIQDL
-81 QQKVLEASFELN
+81 QQKVLESNFELDKLN
-93 QLDSKEVTPEVK
+93 SKEVTPEIK
-105 LEKKKLIKDIA
+105 LQKQKLTKDIA
-116 ETEAKLSEL
+116 EAEAKLSEL

-217 KTTKVDVDAN
+217 KTTKVDVDTN

-341 EYKKALDGVKSAW
+341 EYKKALDGVRSAW

-613 AFRFLIPIIL
+613 AFRFLIAPIL
-623 AVSNFMGGGLIGR
+623 AVMDFLGPLAAR
-636 IIALV
+636 LVALV
-641 SKFGLLRAGLTILK
+641 TKFGWAKTGTLVLSKAMTS
-655 GAFMLLKG
+655 LKG
-663 PLKIIS
+663 PIKL
-669 VIFQL
+669 VTAIFQL

-734 IKTFMVNVWNVLKAV
+734 IKTFMVTVWNVLKTV

-837 ATTVWNLLVTV
+837 ATTIWNLLVTV

-879 SVATTVWN
+879 TVATKVWN

-906 IWNTIWSFLSG
+906 IWNTIWSFLSS

-966 VNKVVQGF
+966 VNRVVQGF

-997 DFVTAGAD
+997 DFVSAGAD

-1130 ELDINNDALTSIVN
+1130 EFDVNNDALTSIVN

>member
-22 DSAVKSVQKYKRT
+22 DSAVKAVQKYKRI
-35 ADKTKDVELNA
+35 ADKTKDVELSA
-46 NDKNL
+46 NDKKL
-51 QRAVRVA
+51 QKTIKVA
-58 KKTLDSFSNE
+58 KKTLDSFGNE
-68 KAKAKLDAKIEEL
+68 KAKAKLDAKIEDL
-81 QQKVLEASFELN
+81 KQKVLEASFELN

-105 LEKKKLIKDIA
+105 LEKQKLIKDIT

-154 LNRSKAKAII
+154 LNRSKAKAVI

-217 KTTKVDVDAN
+217 KTTKVDVDTN

-458 DRLGQSFSNWAN
+458 DRLGQSFSKWAN

-613 AFRFLIPIIL
+613 AFRFLIAPIL
-623 AVSNFMGGGLIGR
+623 AVMDFLGPLAAR
-636 IIALV
+636 LVALV
-641 SKFGLLRAGLTILK
+641 TKFGWAKTGTLVLSKAMTS
-655 GAFMLLKG
+655 LKG
-663 PLKIIS
+663 PIKL
-669 VIFQL
+669 VTAIFQL

-734 IKTFMVNVWNVLKAV
+734 IKTFMVTVWNVLKTV

-764 VTNVYNFIMIV
+764 VSNVYNFIMII

-837 ATTVWNLLVTV
+837 ATTIWNLLVTV

-879 SVATTVWN
+879 TVATKVWN
-887 AITTAIS
+887 AITTTIS

-966 VNKVVQGF
+966 VNRVVQGF

-997 DFVTAGAD
+997 DFVSAGAD

-1130 ELDINNDALTSIVN
+1130 EFDVNNDALTSIVN

>member
-22 DSAVKSVQKYKRT
+22 DSAVKSVQRFKRV
-35 ADKTKDVELNA
+35 ADQTKDVELNA
-46 NDKNL
+46 DDKKL
-51 QRAVRVA
+51 QKTIKVA
-58 KKTLDSFSNE
+58 KKSLDAFSN
-68 KAKAKLDAKIEEL
+68 KKVKAKLDASIQDL
-81 QQKVLEASFELN
+81 QQKVLESNFELDKLN
-93 QLDSKEVTPEVK
+93 SKEVTPEIK
-105 LEKKKLIKDIA
+105 LQKQKLTKDIA
-116 ETEAKLSEL
+116 EAEAKLSEL

-133 VNADNSKF
+133 INADNSKF

-179 EELKSIPNKTRSRLD
+179 EELKSIPNKTRSRLH

-217 KTTKVDVDAN
+217 KTTKVDVDTN

-322 ISAIKMLND
+322 ISAIKMLSD

-517 FQSLEQMTAK
+517 FQSLEQMTVK

-583 AVAITGWIAN
+583 AIAITGWIAN

-613 AFRFLIPIIL
+613 AFRFLIAPIL
-623 AVSNFMGGGLIGR
+623 AVMDFLGPLAAR
-636 IIALV
+636 LVALV
-641 SKFGLLRAGLTILK
+641 TKFGWAKTGTLVLSKAMTS
-655 GAFMLLKG
+655 LKG
-663 PLKIIS
+663 PIKL
-669 VIFQL
+669 VTAIFQL

-734 IKTFMVNVWNVLKAV
+734 IKTFMVTVWNVLKTV

-764 VTNVYNFIMIV
+764 VTNVYNFIMII

-837 ATTVWNLLVTV
+837 ATTIWNLLVTV

-879 SVATTVWN
+879 TVATKVWN

-906 IWNTIWSFLSG
+906 IWNTIWSFLSS

-966 VNKVVQGF
+966 VNRVVQGF

-997 DFVTAGAD
+997 DFVSAGAD

-1130 ELDINNDALTSIVN
+1130 EFDVNNDALTSIVN

>member
-22 DSAVKSVQKYKRT
+22 DSAVKAVQKYKRT
-35 ADKTKDVELNA
+35 ADKTKDVELSA
-46 NDKNL
+46 NDKKL
-51 QRAVRVA
+51 QKTIKIA
-58 KKTLDSFSNE
+58 KKSLDAFSN
-68 KAKAKLDAKIEEL
+68 KNVKAKLDASIQDL
-81 QQKVLEASFELN
+81 QQKILESNFELDKLNSKEAS
-93 QLDSKEVTPEVK
+93 PEVK
-105 LEKKKLIKDIA
+105 LQKQKLTKDIA
-116 ETEAKLSEL
+116 EAENKLSEL

-154 LNRSKAKAII
+154 LNRSKAKAIL
-164 DVDNGVANSKIKRTK
+164 DVDNSVANSKIKRTK

-217 KTTKVDVDAN
+217 KTTKVDVDTN

-238 ANDNFQR
+238 ANDNFRR

-322 ISAIKMLND
+322 ISAIKMLSD

-501 GINNLMNAFSG
+501 GINNLMNAFNG

-517 FQSLEQMTAK
+517 FQSLEQMTVK

-613 AFRFLIPIIL
+613 AFRFLIAPIL
-623 AVSNFMGGGLIGR
+623 AVMDFLGPLAAR
-636 IIALV
+636 LVALV
-641 SKFGLLRAGLTILK
+641 TKFGWAKTGTLVLSKAMTS
-655 GAFMLLKG
+655 LKG
-663 PLKIIS
+663 PIKL
-669 VIFQL
+669 VTAIFQL

-734 IKTFMVNVWNVLKAV
+734 IKTFMVTVWNVLKTV

-837 ATTVWNLLVTV
+837 ATTIWNLLVTV

-879 SVATTVWN
+879 TVATKVWN

-966 VNKVVQGF
+966 VNRVIQGF

-997 DFVTAGAD
+997 DFVSAGAD

-1130 ELDINNDALTSIVN
+1130 EFDVNNDALTSIVN

>member
-22 DSAVKSVQKYKRT
+22 DSAVKSVQRFKRV
-35 ADKTKDVELNA
+35 ADQTKDVELNA
-46 NDKNL
+46 NDKKL
-51 QRAVRVA
+51 QKTIKVA
-58 KKTLDSFSNE
+58 KKSLDAFSN
-68 KAKAKLDAKIEEL
+68 KNVKAKLDASIQDL
-81 QQKVLEASFELN
+81 QQKVLESNFELDKLN
-93 QLDSKEVTPEVK
+93 SKEVTPEVK
-105 LEKKKLIKDIA
+105 LQKQKLIKDIA

-141 NRVLKVSKASLEA
+141 NRVLKVSKASLEV

-217 KTTKVDVDAN
+217 KTTKVDVDTN
-227 GLKKAYAYIIK
+227 RLKKAYAYIIK

-400 VLKWAQNSGV
+400 VLKWAENSSV

-488 LPIIGNIFKNVFV
+488 LPIIGNIFKNVFA

-613 AFRFLIPIIL
+613 AFRFLIAPIL
-623 AVSNFMGGGLIGR
+623 AVMDFLGPLAAR
-636 IIALV
+636 LVALV
-641 SKFGLLRAGLTILK
+641 TKFGWAKTGTLVLSKAMTS
-655 GAFMLLKG
+655 LKG
-663 PLKIIS
+663 PIKL
-669 VIFQL
+669 VTAIFQL

-749 ASVVWNAILKAITTA
+749 ASVVWNAILTAITTA
-764 VTNVYNFIMIV
+764 VSNVYNFIMIV

-837 ATTVWNLLVTV
+837 ATTIWNLLVTV

-879 SVATTVWN
+879 TVATKVWN

-906 IWNTIWSFLSG
+906 IWNTIWSFLSS
-917 ILTTIWNKVVS
+917 ILTTIWNKAVS

-966 VNKVVQGF
+966 VNRVVQGF

-997 DFVTAGAD
+997 DFVSAGAD

-1130 ELDINNDALTSIVN
+1130 EFDVNNDALTSIVN

>member
-22 DSAVKSVQKYKRT
+22 DSAVKSVQRFKRV
-35 ADKTKDVELNA
+35 ADQTKDVELNA
-46 NDKNL
+46 NDKKL
-51 QRAVRVA
+51 QKTIKVA
-58 KKTLDSFSNE
+58 KKSLDAFSN
-68 KAKAKLDAKIEEL
+68 KNVKAKLDASIQDL
-81 QQKVLEASFELN
+81 QQKVLESNFELDKLN
-93 QLDSKEVTPEVK
+93 SKEVTPEVK
-105 LEKKKLIKDIA
+105 LQKQKLIKDISEA
-116 ETEAKLSEL
+116 EAKLSEL

-154 LNRSKAKAII
+154 LNRSKAKAIL
-164 DVDNGVANSKIKRTK
+164 DVDNSVANSKIKRTK

-217 KTTKVDVDAN
+217 KTTKVDVDTN

-593 LFEAHPA
+593 LFEVHPA

-613 AFRFLIPIIL
+613 AFRFLIAPIL
-623 AVSNFMGGGLIGR
+623 AVMDFLGPLAAR
-636 IIALV
+636 LVALV
-641 SKFGLLRAGLTILK
+641 TKFGWAKTGTLVLSKAMTS
-655 GAFMLLKG
+655 LKG
-663 PLKIIS
+663 PIKL
-669 VIFQL
+669 VTAIFQL

-734 IKTFMVNVWNVLKAV
+734 IKTFMVTVWNVLKTV

-764 VTNVYNFIMIV
+764 VTNVYNFIMII

-800 LVTIITTVFTTIMTI
+800 LVTIITTVFTTIMTM

-837 ATTVWNLLVTV
+837 ATTIWNLLVTV

-879 SVATTVWN
+879 TVATKVWN

-966 VNKVVQGF
+966 VNRVIQGF

-997 DFVTAGAD
+997 DFVSAGAD

-1130 ELDINNDALTSIVN
+1130 EFDVNNDVLTSIVN

>member
-11 EASVAKFKRQI
+11 EASVAKFKKQI
-22 DSAVKSVQKYKRT
+22 DSAVKSVQKFKRV
-35 ADKTKDVELNA
+35 ADQTKDVELNA
-46 NDKNL
+46 DDKKL
-51 QRAVRVA
+51 QKTIKVA
-58 KKTLDSFSNE
+58 KKSLDAFSN
-68 KAKAKLDAKIEEL
+68 KKVKAKLDASIQDL
-81 QQKVLEASFELN
+81 QQKVLESNFELDKLN
-93 QLDSKEVTPEVK
+93 SKEVTPEIK
-105 LEKKKLIKDIA
+105 LQKQKLTKDIA
-116 ETEAKLSEL
+116 EAEAKLSEL

-133 VNADNSKF
+133 INADNSKF

-194 VDTGLSIPTIYAF
+194 VDTRLSIPTIYAF

-217 KTTKVDVDAN
+217 KTTKVDVDTN

-322 ISAIKMLND
+322 ISAIKMLSD

-488 LPIIGNIFKNVFV
+488 LPIIGNIFKNVFA

-613 AFRFLIPIIL
+613 AFRFLIAPIL
-623 AVSNFMGGGLIGR
+623 AVMDFLGPLAAR
-636 IIALV
+636 LVALV
-641 SKFGLLRAGLTILK
+641 TKFGWAKTGTLVLSKAMTS
-655 GAFMLLKG
+655 LKG
-663 PLKIIS
+663 PIKL
-669 VIFQL
+669 VTAIFQL

-749 ASVVWNAILKAITTA
+749 ASVVWNAILTAITTA
-764 VTNVYNFIMIV
+764 VSNVYNFIMIV

-837 ATTVWNLLVTV
+837 ATTIWNLLVTV

-879 SVATTVWN
+879 TVATKVWN
-887 AITTAIS
+887 AITTTIS

-966 VNKVVQGF
+966 VNRVIQGF

-997 DFVTAGAD
+997 DFVSAGAD

-1130 ELDINNDALTSIVN
+1130 EFDVNNDALTSIVN

>member
-11 EASVAKFKRQI
+11 EASVAKFKKQI
-22 DSAVKSVQKYKRT
+22 DSAVKSVQRFKRV
-35 ADKTKDVELNA
+35 ADQTKDVELNA
-46 NDKNL
+46 DDKKL
-51 QRAVRVA
+51 QKTIKVA
-58 KKTLDSFSNE
+58 KKSLDAFSN
-68 KAKAKLDAKIEEL
+68 KKVKAKLDASIQDL
-81 QQKVLEASFELN
+81 QQKVLESNFELDKLN
-93 QLDSKEVTPEVK
+93 SKEVTPEVK
-105 LEKKKLIKDIA
+105 LQKQKLTKDISEA
-116 ETEAKLSEL
+116 EAKLSEL

-154 LNRSKAKAII
+154 LNRSKAKAIL
-164 DVDNGVANSKIKRTK
+164 DVDNSVANSKIKRTK

-217 KTTKVDVDAN
+217 KTTKVDVDTN

-400 VLKWAQNSGV
+400 VLKWAENSSV
-410 ASRFFNMMNT
+410 ASRFFNMMNK

-613 AFRFLIPIIL
+613 AFRFLIAPIL
-623 AVSNFMGGGLIGR
+623 AVMDFLGPLAAR
-636 IIALV
+636 LVALV
-641 SKFGLLRAGLTILK
+641 TKFGWAKTGTLVLSKAMTS
-655 GAFMLLKG
+655 LKG
-663 PLKIIS
+663 PIKL
-669 VIFQL
+669 VTAIFQL

-734 IKTFMVNVWNVLKAV
+734 IKTFMVTVWNVLKTV

-764 VTNVYNFIMIV
+764 VTNVYNFIMII

-837 ATTVWNLLVTV
+837 ATTIWNLLVTV

-879 SVATTVWN
+879 TVATKVWN

-966 VNKVVQGF
+966 VNRVIQGF

-991 VKSFVD
+991 IKSFIG
-997 DFVTAGAD
+997 DFVSAGAD

-1130 ELDINNDALTSIVN
+1130 EFDVNNDALTSIVN

>member
-22 DSAVKSVQKYKRT
+22 DSAVKAVQKYKRT
-35 ADKTKDVELNA
+35 ADKTKDVELSA
-46 NDKNL
+46 NDKKL
-51 QRAVRVA
+51 QKTIKVA
-58 KKTLDSFSNE
+58 KKSLDAFSN
-68 KAKAKLDAKIEEL
+68 KKVKAKLDAKIEDL
-81 QQKVLEASFELN
+81 QQKALEASFELN

-105 LEKKKLIKDIA
+105 LQKQKLTKDIA
-116 ETEAKLSEL
+116 EAEAKLSEL

-154 LNRSKAKAII
+154 LNRSKAKAIL
-164 DVDNGVANSKIKRTK
+164 DVDNSVANSKIKRTK

-217 KTTKVDVDAN
+217 KTTKVDVDTN

-331 GTLQASSATN
+331 GTLQASSATD

-613 AFRFLIPIIL
+613 AFRFLIAPIL
-623 AVSNFMGGGLIGR
+623 AVMDFLGPLAAR
-636 IIALV
+636 LVALV
-641 SKFGLLRAGLTILK
+641 TKFGWAKTGTLVLSKAMTS
-655 GAFMLLKG
+655 LKG
-663 PLKIIS
+663 PIKL
-669 VIFQL
+669 VTAIFQL

-734 IKTFMVNVWNVLKAV
+734 IKTFMVTVWNVLKAV
-749 ASVVWNAILKAITTA
+749 ASVVWNAILKAIITA

-837 ATTVWNLLVTV
+837 ATTIWNLLVTV
-848 ITTVFTTIMTIAM
+848 ITTVFTTIMTIAI

-879 SVATTVWN
+879 TVATKVWN

-941 SQAWNFIVTKGMQ
+941 SQAWNSIVTKGMQ

-966 VNKVVQGF
+966 VNRVVQGF

-997 DFVTAGAD
+997 DFVSAGAD

-1023 KAASVAKGALNAA
+1023 KSASVAKGALNAA

-1130 ELDINNDALTSIVN
+1130 EFDVNNDALTSIVN

>member
-22 DSAVKSVQKYKRT
+22 DSAVKSVQRFKRV
-35 ADKTKDVELNA
+35 ADQTKDVELNA
-46 NDKNL
+46 DDKKL
-51 QRAVRVA
+51 QKTIKVA
-58 KKTLDSFSNE
+58 KKSLDAFSN
-68 KAKAKLDAKIEEL
+68 KNVKAKLDASIQDL
-81 QQKVLEASFELN
+81 QQKILESNFELDKLNSKEAS
-93 QLDSKEVTPEVK
+93 PEVK
-105 LEKKKLIKDIA
+105 LQKQKLTKDIA
-116 ETEAKLSEL
+116 EAENKLSEL

-154 LNRSKAKAII
+154 LNRSKAKAIL
-164 DVDNGVANSKIKRTK
+164 DVDNSVANSKIKRTK

-194 VDTGLSIPTIYAF
+194 VDTRLSIPTIYAF

-217 KTTKVDVDAN
+217 KTTKVDVDTN

-341 EYKKALDGVKSAW
+341 EYKKALDGLKSAW

-366 TTLANGLNTVK
+366 TTLANSLNTVK

-488 LPIIGNIFKNVFV
+488 LPIIGNIFKNVFA

-613 AFRFLIPIIL
+613 AFRFLIAPIL
-623 AVSNFMGGGLIGR
+623 AVMDFLGPLAAR
-636 IIALV
+636 LVALV
-641 SKFGLLRAGLTILK
+641 TKFGWAKTGTLVLSKAMTS
-655 GAFMLLKG
+655 LKG
-663 PLKIIS
+663 PIKL
-669 VIFQL
+669 VTAIFQL

-734 IKTFMVNVWNVLKAV
+734 IKTFMVTVWNVLKTV

-764 VTNVYNFIMIV
+764 VSNVYNFIMII

-837 ATTVWNLLVTV
+837 ATTIWNLLVTV

-879 SVATTVWN
+879 TVATKVWN
-887 AITTAIS
+887 AITTTIS

-966 VNKVVQGF
+966 VNRVIQGF

-997 DFVTAGAD
+997 DFVSAGAD

-1130 ELDINNDALTSIVN
+1130 EFDVNNDALTSIVN

>member
-22 DSAVKSVQKYKRT
+22 DSAVKSVQRFKRV
-35 ADKTKDVELNA
+35 ADQTKDVELNA
-46 NDKNL
+46 NDKKL
-51 QRAVRVA
+51 QKTIKVA
-58 KKTLDSFSNE
+58 KKSLDAFSN
-68 KAKAKLDAKIEEL
+68 KNVKAKLDASIQDL
-81 QQKVLEASFELN
+81 QQKVLESNFELDKLN
-93 QLDSKEVTPEVK
+93 SKEVTPEVK
-105 LEKKKLIKDIA
+105 LQKQKLIKDIA

-133 VNADNSKF
+133 VNVDNSKF

-217 KTTKVDVDAN
+217 KTTKVDVDTN

-400 VLKWAQNSGV
+400 VLKWAENSSV

-613 AFRFLIPIIL
+613 AFRFLIAPIL
-623 AVSNFMGGGLIGR
+623 AVMDFLGPLAAR
-636 IIALV
+636 LVALV
-641 SKFGLLRAGLTILK
+641 TKFGWAKTGTLVLSKAMTS
-655 GAFMLLKG
+655 LKG
-663 PLKIIS
+663 PIKL
-669 VIFQL
+669 VTAIFQL

-734 IKTFMVNVWNVLKAV
+734 IKTFMVTVWNVLKTV

-764 VTNVYNFIMIV
+764 VLNVYNFIMII

-837 ATTVWNLLVTV
+837 ATTIWNLLVTV

-879 SVATTVWN
+879 SVATAVWN

-966 VNKVVQGF
+966 VNRVIQGF
-974 VNVVNKVSQGMT
+974 VNVVNKVSEGMT

-997 DFVTAGAD
+997 DFVSAGAD

-1097 ITGNLSNLGGNINA
+1097 ITGNLSNLVGNINA

>member
-11 EASVAKFKRQI
+11 EASVAKFKKQI
-22 DSAVKSVQKYKRT
+22 DSAVKSVQKFKRV
-35 ADKTKDVELNA
+35 ADQTKDVELNA
-46 NDKNL
+46 NDKKL
-51 QRAVRVA
+51 QKTIKVA
-58 KKTLDSFSNE
+58 KKSLDAFSN
-68 KAKAKLDAKIEEL
+68 KNVKAKLDASIQDL
-81 QQKVLEASFELN
+81 QQKVLESNFELDKLN
-93 QLDSKEVTPEVK
+93 SKEVTPEVK
-105 LEKKKLIKDIA
+105 LQKQKLTKDIA
-116 ETEAKLSEL
+116 EAEAKLSEL

-141 NRVLKVSKASLEA
+141 NRVLKVSKTSLEA
-154 LNRSKAKAII
+154 FNRSKAKAII

-179 EELKSIPNKTRSRLD
+179 EELKSIPNKTRSRLN

-217 KTTKVDVDAN
+217 KTTKVDVDTN
-227 GLKKAYAYIIK
+227 RLKKAYAYIIK

-420 TGVSVFNKLL
+420 AGVSVFNKLL

-501 GINNLMNAFSG
+501 GISNLMSAFSG

-613 AFRFLIPIIL
+613 AFRFLIAPIL
-623 AVSNFMGGGLIGR
+623 AVMDFLGPLAAR
-636 IIALV
+636 LVALV
-641 SKFGLLRAGLTILK
+641 TKFGWAKTGTLVLSKAMTS
-655 GAFMLLKG
+655 LKG
-663 PLKIIS
+663 PIKL
-669 VIFQL
+669 VTAIFQL

-734 IKTFMVNVWNVLKAV
+734 IKTFMVNVWNVLKTA

-837 ATTVWNLLVTV
+837 ATTIWNLLVTV

-966 VNKVVQGF
+966 VNRVIQGF

-991 VKSFVD
+991 IKSFIG
-997 DFVTAGAD
+997 DFVSAGAD
-1005 MIRGLMRGIGNM
+1005 MIRGLIRGIGQM
-1017 ARDLAE
+1017 AGELMD
-1023 KAASVAKGALNAA
+1023 AAKNVAKRALDAA
-1036 KRALGIHSPSREFM
+1036 KSALGIHSPSREFM

-1089 LNAPDISS
+1089 LNTPDISS
-1097 ITGNLSNLGGNINA
+1097 ITRNLSNLGGNINT

-1130 ELDINNDALTSIVN
+1130 EFDVNNDALTSIVN

>member
-11 EASVAKFKRQI
+11 EASVAKFKKQI
-22 DSAVKSVQKYKRT
+22 DSAVKSVQRFKRV
-35 ADKTKDVELNA
+35 ADQTKDVELNA
-46 NDKNL
+46 DDKKL
-51 QRAVRVA
+51 QKTIKVA
-58 KKTLDSFSNE
+58 KKSLDAFSN
-68 KAKAKLDAKIEEL
+68 KKVKAKLDASIQDL
-81 QQKVLEASFELN
+81 QQKVLESNFELDKLN
-93 QLDSKEVTPEVK
+93 SKEVTPEIK
-105 LEKKKLIKDIA
+105 LQKQKLTKDIA
-116 ETEAKLSEL
+116 EAEAKLSEL

-133 VNADNSKF
+133 INADNSKF

-217 KTTKVDVDAN
+217 KTTKVDVDTN

-613 AFRFLIPIIL
+613 AFRFLIAPIL
-623 AVSNFMGGGLIGR
+623 AVMDFLGPLAAR
-636 IIALV
+636 LVALV
-641 SKFGLLRAGLTILK
+641 TKFGWAKTGTLVLSKAMTS
-655 GAFMLLKG
+655 LKG
-663 PLKIIS
+663 PIKL
-669 VIFQL
+669 VTAIFQL

-734 IKTFMVNVWNVLKAV
+734 IKTFMVTVWNVLKTV

-837 ATTVWNLLVTV
+837 ATTIWNLLVTV

-879 SVATTVWN
+879 TVATKVWN
-887 AITTAIS
+887 AITTTIY

-906 IWNTIWSFLSG
+906 IWNTIWSFLSS

-966 VNKVVQGF
+966 VNRVVQGF

-997 DFVTAGAD
+997 DFVSAGAD

-1130 ELDINNDALTSIVN
+1130 EFDVNNDALTSIVN

>member
-22 DSAVKSVQKYKRT
+22 DSAVKSVQRFKRV
-35 ADKTKDVELNA
+35 ADQTKDVELNA
-46 NDKNL
+46 DDKKL
-51 QRAVRVA
+51 QKTIKVA
-58 KKTLDSFSNE
+58 KKSLDAFSN
-68 KAKAKLDAKIEEL
+68 KKVKAKLDASIQDL
-81 QQKVLEASFELN
+81 QQKVLESNFELDKLN
-93 QLDSKEVTPEVK
+93 SKEVTPEIK
-105 LEKKKLIKDIA
+105 LQKQKLTKDIA
-116 ETEAKLSEL
+116 EAEAKLSEL

-217 KTTKVDVDAN
+217 KTTKVDVDTN

-400 VLKWAQNSGV
+400 VLKWAENSSV

-613 AFRFLIPIIL
+613 AFRFLIAPIL
-623 AVSNFMGGGLIGR
+623 AVMDFLGPLAAR
-636 IIALV
+636 LVALV
-641 SKFGLLRAGLTILK
+641 TKFGWAKTGTLVLSKAMTS
-655 GAFMLLKG
+655 LKG
-663 PLKIIS
+663 PIKL
-669 VIFQL
+669 VTAIFQL

-734 IKTFMVNVWNVLKAV
+734 IKTFMVTVWNVLKTV

-764 VTNVYNFIMIV
+764 VSNVYNFIMII

-815 VMTIWTAIWTF
+815 VMTIWTAIWAF

-837 ATTVWNLLVTV
+837 ATTIWNLLVTV

-879 SVATTVWN
+879 TVATKVWN

-906 IWNTIWSFLSG
+906 IWNTIWSFLSS

-966 VNKVVQGF
+966 VNRVVQGF

-997 DFVTAGAD
+997 DFVSAGAD

-1130 ELDINNDALTSIVN
+1130 EFDVNNDALTSIVN

>member
-22 DSAVKSVQKYKRT
+22 DSAVKAVQKYKRT
-35 ADKTKDVELNA
+35 ADKTKDVELSA
-46 NDKNL
+46 NDKKL
-51 QRAVRVA
+51 QKTIKVA
-58 KKTLDSFSNE
+58 KKTLDSFGNE
-68 KAKAKLDAKIEEL
+68 KAKAKLDAKIEDL
-81 QQKVLEASFELN
+81 KQKVLEASFELN

-105 LEKKKLIKDIA
+105 LEKQKLIKDII

-217 KTTKVDVDAN
+217 KTTKVDVDTN

-322 ISAIKMLND
+322 ISAIKMLSD

-400 VLKWAQNSGV
+400 VFKWAQNSGV

-501 GINNLMNAFSG
+501 GINNLMNTFSG

-613 AFRFLIPIIL
+613 AFRFLIAPIL
-623 AVSNFMGGGLIGR
+623 AVMDFLGPLAAR
-636 IIALV
+636 LVALV
-641 SKFGLLRAGLTILK
+641 TKFGWAKTGTLVLSKAMTS
-655 GAFMLLKG
+655 LKG
-663 PLKIIS
+663 PIKL
-669 VIFQL
+669 VTAIFQL

-734 IKTFMVNVWNVLKAV
+734 IKTFMVTVWNVLKTV

-764 VTNVYNFIMIV
+764 VSNVYNFIMII

-837 ATTVWNLLVTV
+837 ATTIWNLLVTV

-879 SVATTVWN
+879 SVATAVWN

-966 VNKVVQGF
+966 VNRVIQGF
-974 VNVVNKVSQGMT
+974 VNVVNKVSEGMT

-997 DFVTAGAD
+997 DFVSAGAD

-1097 ITGNLSNLGGNINA
+1097 ITGNLSNLVGNINA